1 MTNTIT
7 ATITAS
13 QFNAMTKAALFA
25 FAAEKDIKVLKKMDK
40 ATLVQTIVTALGQQ
54 PAEAPA
60 EASTEQVEEVVVLG
74 SILGGVSYDDIAGIV
89 EIVEDEPV
97 EEVAPTTPEPVQPV
111 AIGSYVK
118 WVKGPSYFKV
128 NRYGYQD
135 GVYSAELVSKKKAA
149 DTELSYHYVP
159 ATFIGTDKG
168 VTFVPATRQEVALAY
183 KAKQAPK
190 SPIKSAPKSAPVVR
204 ETTHANSKRF
214 VVNVSENRFGYRNW
228 SITDKV
234 TKNTFP
240 VEEGKSVTRL
250 VRSYQASVKGVAA
263 KVTITEDQPVRG
275 TNAAPTCPC
284 CQTGLLTQ
292 PVLSFFEK
300 NRSKLPAELQAT
312 GPVCYS
318 CQGQTGMRRYFSAK
332 EQVSV
337 R

>member
-25 FAAEKDIKVLKKMDK
+25 FAAEKGIKVLKKMDK
-40 ATLVQTIVTALGQQ
+40 ATLVQTIMADRGQQ

-60 EASTEQVEEVVVLG
+60 EAPTEQVEEIVVLG
-74 SILGGVSYDDIAGIV
+74 SILGGVNYDDLAEIV
-89 EIVEDEPV
+89 EIVEEEEVV
-97 EEVAPTTPEPVQPV
+97 EEVVAPTTPEPVQPV
-111 AIGSYVK
+111 AVGSYVK

-128 NRYGYQD
+128 NRYGYKESI
-135 GVYSAELVSKKKAA
+135 YTAELVSKKNPTDK
-149 DTELSYHYVP
+149 ELSFHYVP
-159 ATFIGTDKG
+159 ADFIGAGQG
-168 VTFVPATRQEVALAY
+168 VTFVPVTRQEVALAY

-190 SPIKSAPKSAPVVR
+190 SAPKKAPVVR

-214 VVNVSENRFGYRNW
+214 VVNVTENRFGYRNW

-240 VEEGKSVTRL
+240 VEEGKSVTRM
-250 VRSYQASVKGVAA
+250 VRSYQARVKGVAA
-263 KVTITEDQPVRG
+263 KVTITENVDQPVRG
-275 TNAAPTCPC
+275 ANAAPTCPC
-284 CQTGLLTQ
+284 CQTGLLTH

-300 NRSKLPAELQAT
+300 NRSKLPAELQAI
-312 GPVCYS
+312 GPVCYK
-318 CQGQTGMRRYFSAK
+318 CQDQTGMRKYFAART
-332 EQVSV
+332 QVAV